1 MFFIFSNLDKNMPL
15 LIFVTAKTQKISTAK
30 SLKVTVWKVTKSFC
44 QEQNL
49 IILHE
54 IFEYV

>member
-1 MFFIFSNLDKNMPL
+1 MPP
-15 LIFVTAKTQKISTAK
+15 LIFVTAETQKIGTLK
-30 SLKVTVWKVTKSFC
+30 SLKVTVWKVAKSVF

-54 IFEYV
+54 ITKYVWEI